1 MVSHHSELIHK
12 RIGSLSVGLRH
23 KTGACS
29 ILMTYYFIGLFE
41 TDHTIYSIVISNNRI
56 KQ

>member
-12 RIGSLSVGLRH
+12 RIGSLSVGLGH